1 MPLEQFHQPTP
12 QFSYLGVPAA
22 PGMSD
27 CYESMSRTPIRDRP
41 HQQPLIR
48 HSRHPFANP
57 APPFVIPAKAGIQK
71 GWGAG
76 IVALGLVPSL
86 GRTARSRKLHRQAYQ
101 HFHPLM
107 RPSQGHGHSGDR
119 TPAPYPDTG
128 PESRE
133 RMGAMALERCRR
145 LTHSILILCCAG
157 GIRQRRYVGN
167 FEGLPNRQRS
177 PASLIDRHG
186 TLQSRSKRIRPCPAS
201 CWSPRTWQ
209 SLISRSA
216 SLVRVDTHMRRC

>member
-27 CYESMSRTPIRDRP
+27 CYESMPRTPIRDA
-41 HQQPLIR
+41 LKWL
-48 HSRHPFANP
+48 SSAP
-57 APPFVIPAKAGIQK
+57 ATPQFVIPAKAGIH
-71 GWGAG
+71 
-76 IVALGLVPSL
+76 ALTSRERTPTAIPPPTSTRRPHFVFPA
-86 GRTARSRKLHRQAYQ
+86 TARPEPR
-101 HFHPLM
+101 
-107 RPSQGHGHSGDR
+107 
-119 TPAPYPDTG
+119 DTG

-167 FEGLPNRQRS
+167 FEGLANRQRS
-177 PASLIDRHG
+177 PASLIDRHD
-186 TLQSRSKRIRPCPAS
+186 TLGSRSKRIRPCPAS